1 MSRALDLSLY
11 LVTDPGLCASRG
23 LVDTVRAAV
32 AGGISVVQLRDK
44 AAPDALLIEQGRA
57 LKTALAGT
65 GVPLIV
71 NDRLRVA
78 AAVRADGVH
87 VGQSDA
93 SVAAARELL
102 GPEAIVGLSIQT
114 IAHAR
119 AVAALPIDYVGIG
132 PVFATATKTD
142 HAVPLGCDGLAAV
155 RAASDFPAVAIGG
168 LTAAHADCV
177 LNAGCEGLAVVS
189 AVCGTPDPEAAAAA
203 LAAAVQRA
211 QKRKQRQK
219 RQTT

>member
-11 LVTDPGLCASRG
+11 LVTDPGLCGSRG
-23 LVDTVRAAV
+23 LAETVRAAV
-32 AGGISVVQLRDK
+32 AGGVSVVQLRDK
-44 AAPDALLIEQGRA
+44 EAPDEVLIEQGRA

-65 GVPLIV
+65 GVPLII

-78 AAVRADGVH
+78 AAVGADGVH

-102 GPEAIVGLSIQT
+102 GPETIIGLSIQT
-114 IAHAR
+114 IGHAR
-119 AVAALPIDYVGIG
+119 AVAALPVDYVGIG
-132 PVFATATKTD
+132 PVFATATKAD
-142 HAVPLGCDGLAAV
+142 HAAPLGCDGLAAV
-155 RAASDFPAVAIGG
+155 RTATGFPAVAIGG

-189 AVCGTPDPEAAAAA
+189 AVCGNPDPKAAAAA
-203 LAAAVQRA
+203 LVDAIR
-211 QKRKQRQK
+211 RHRE